1 MSRYLKKD
9 EKNHLLA
16 ASLLETAGV
25 LLHMML
31 RGSDSLFSDESSTS
45 NGSHSYLVGVQGA
58 SRLLTLPMMSYFFV
72 MCLKF
77 YFATIGLDCAQ
88 ATIAASDHAGDRLND
103 ATNFPASVSIDGET
117 DIGIDID
124 IDVDD
129 CASILPLNNLHAAID
144 LRQDQ
149 SLSTPLQ
156 NTLRYATFAS
166 LALMIE
172 ALVNKSGVSKA
183 SLLLPQAVYA
193 IVCLALLTYDNG
205 MAIKRSSHCEPER
218 AEVVHLPPK
227 ITC

>member
-31 RGSDSLFSDESSTS
+31 RGSESLFSDKASANNS
-45 NGSHSYLVGVQGA
+45 SHSYLVGVQGA

-103 ATNFPASVSIDGET
+103 ATNFPASVSIDVEA
-117 DIGIDID
+117 DIV

-129 CASILPLNNLHAAID
+129 CASILPLNNIHAAID

-149 SLSTPLQ
+149 SHSTPLQ

-205 MAIKRSSHCEPER
+205 VAIKRSSHCATES